1 VGARVESLN
10 ARNPFRAGPNRVV
23 PKIDSSR
30 SSPKYTTH
38 GLFDQL
44 YTDEK
49 FEAYRALVHFMASR
63 SVAAM
68 YGQYDQSTKS

>member
-23 PKIDSSR
+23 PKNRLI
-30 SSPKYTTH
+30 PKLPKVTTH